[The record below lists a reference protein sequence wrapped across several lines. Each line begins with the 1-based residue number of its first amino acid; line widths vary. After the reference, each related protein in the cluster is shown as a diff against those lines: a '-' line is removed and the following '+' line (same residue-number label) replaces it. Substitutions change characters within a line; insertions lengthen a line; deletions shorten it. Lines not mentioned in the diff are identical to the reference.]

1 MASGPAPELILLV
14 EDSAQQRDH
23 FSSVLERAGY
33 VVEGVPDSGSALA
46 RLRSPPHPA
55 VIVIDWELP
64 GISGVQL
71 VSLLQSLK
79 FPVRPYL
86 IMLTHKEDA
95 ASLAVAIERGANDFI
110 RKQAE
115 PAELLA
121 RLSAGLRAFRSQAAL
136 VAKVAEL
143 EELLKQDS
151 SRAVDEE
158 LAHINAGTPQRLE
171 PRALVIRAA
180 VDVLGHVGF
189 PCKATLTT
197 PAPARHEYVGWAG
210 IGIPTMD
217 RWIDIRVEANASL
230 LTAMAARMVGEGTS
244 ETLNPHNLMAEIA
257 NLVRGHVQGQLQRY
271 GHTSN
276 ISVLSRCFDARSL
289 TMAGADS
296 ERPKHYVLQLDH
308 GELGLTVT
316 SSSCPIQTLP
326 TNQLSPGLM
335 LAEPVSRRDSP
346 NTTWLQTGTL
356 LTDRLIDRLADLE
369 AREKEPMSLKVI
381 SISPFASSA
390 LSVPPLSNAKPVKSG
405 GS

>member
-1 MASGPAPELILLV
+1 MRSGPAPELILLV
-14 EDSAQQRDH
+14 EDSAQQRAH
-23 FSSVLERAGY
+23 FLGAMAAAGHHAEA
-33 VVEGVPDSGSALA
+33 VADAGSALA
-46 RLRSPPHPA
+46 RLRTTPHPA

-71 VSLLQSLK
+71 VSLILSLR
-79 FPVRPYL
+79 FPVRPQL
-86 IMLTHKEDA
+86 IMFTRKNDA
-95 ASLAVAIERGANDFI
+95 ASLAAAFERGANDFI

-121 RLSAGLRAFRSQAAL
+121 RLAGGLRAFRSQAAL

-151 SRAVDEE
+151 ARAVDEE
-158 LAHINAGTPQRLE
+158 LAQINAGTPQRLE

-197 PAPARHEYVGWAG
+197 PNPVRCDFVAWAG

-230 LTAMAARMVGEGTS
+230 LAQMAAQMVGES
-244 ETLNPHNLMAEIA
+244 SSDALDPHNLLAEVA
-257 NLVRGHVQGQLQRY
+257 NLVRGHMQSQLQRY

-276 ISVLSRCFDARSL
+276 VSIASRCFDSRVLKS
-289 TMAGADS
+289 GGEDS
-296 ERPKHYVLQLDH
+296 ERPKHYILKLEN
-308 GELGLTVT
+308 GEIGLTVIST
-316 SSSCPIQTLP
+316 ACPVHTLAAK
-326 TNQLSPGLM
+326 QLSPGLM
-335 LAEPVSRRDSP
+335 LAEPVSRSDSP
-346 NTTWLQTGTL
+346 NTTWLQSGTL
-356 LTDRLIDRLADLE
+356 LTDRMIERLTELD

-381 SISPFASSA
+381 NISPFASSA
-390 LSVPPLSNAKPVKSG
+390 LSVPPLSNTKTSKG
-405 GS
+405 G